1 MVNRDVLTTLCNTI
15 PETHRPLTEAL
26 QGAARYTISN
36 PSLSLKKARIALSI
50 IVRDLYAKAMK
61 KDGTKS

>member
-1 MVNRDVLTTLCNTI
+1 MVNRDVLTSLCNTI

-36 PSLSLKKARIALSI
+36 PSLSLKKHVSLLAL
-50 IVRDLYAKAMK
+50 LYVISMQRP
-61 KDGTKS
+61 